1 MALSAPLAF
10 PKIDAA
16 EFGMVAS
23 VEEAIRAI
31 GRLPP
36 ETAAAPH
43 WRYAS
48 ELLEQARRSR
58 YPSSVTDARRQLL
71 RALEAEKWIAPVVKP
86 ARRRHRARPIGRFLH
101 VSE

>member
-1 MALSAPLAF
+1 MALSAPLGF
-10 PKIDAA
+10 PKIDVA

-36 ETAAAPH
+36 DTAAAAH
-43 WRYAS
+43 WRYAA

-58 YPSSVTDARRQLL
+58 YPSSVSDARRQLC
-71 RALEAEKWIAPVVKP
+71 RALEAEKWLAPVAKP

-101 VSE
+101 APQ